1 MLHTIEF
8 TGSSE
13 QMHSEIIVTIN
24 EERKALM
31 RFKGNNISHTIN
43 FMHEYP
49 ENGLNTITIHFD
61 TDPGNEP
68 ADGNKQLILHRITI
82 NDQKIRPDM
91 GDYNP
96 YINDSFPHQKNWI
109 KEHENDEQ
117 YLDWITRHGGV
128 MGWYGTM
135 EYDYNIRDT
144 LGTNLVQSLGVRYL
158 VGRRCPIAILRDPQT
173 QRWYDLNG

>member
-24 EERKALM
+24 EERKVLM
-31 RFKGNNISHTIN
+31 RFKGHNIPYSAN

-49 ENGLNTITIHFD
+49 ENGLNTMSVQFETD
-61 TDPGNEP
+61 VGRDPG
-68 ADGNKQLILHRITI
+68 DKQLILHRITI
-82 NDQKIRPDM
+82 NDQKIRPEW

-96 YINDSFPHQKNWI
+96 YVNDLFPDQKNWI
-109 KEHENDEQ
+109 KEHENDKQ
-117 YLDWITRHGGV
+117 YLDWVIRHGGV

-135 EYDYNIRDT
+135 EYEYNIQDT
-144 LGTNLVQSLGVRYL
+144 LGTDLIQSSGLRNLTGHGHSSV
-158 VGRRCPIAILRDPQT
+158 ILRDPQT